1 MHRLILVEGLPGS
14 GKTTLSKK
22 IASYLREWR
31 ETNHYNEGEAHP
43 ADLAWCACVPS
54 EQLEAIYERFLEYRS
69 HMEAHMTVEDGVA
82 IIPYTRFPIE
92 DQEFYALMESF
103 EVYDHR
109 VGFETF
115 CELHLKRWQRF
126 AEVALTEGSINV
138 FECAYLQNHIN
149 ELLLFHEMSEVQ
161 IESYLLRLIDTVLKL
176 NPVIIY
182 LDHRDVVH
190 SLRQVSDARVDSKGE
205 RVWMDRVIAYIES
218 CSFGK
223 SHQLK
228 GFEGMV
234 AYFEHRKSIEL
245 RLLQQLPVKAHVVT
259 HDGDWKQTWRT
270 LKSLLD
276 TEIVMPA

>member
-43 ADLAWCACVPS
+43 TDLAWCACVPS
-54 EQLEAIYERFLEYRS
+54 EQLEAIYERFPEYRP

-103 EVYDHR
+103 ELYDHR

-126 AEVALTEGSINV
+126 AEAALTEASINV

-161 IESYLLRLIDTVLKL
+161 IESYLLRLIDTVHKL

-182 LDHRDVVH
+182 LDHPDVSH
-190 SLRQVSDARVDSKGE
+190 SLRQVSDARVDSNGE

-218 CSFGK
+218 CPFGK
-223 SHQLK
+223 SHHLK

-245 RLLQQLPVKAHVVT
+245 RLMQQLPVKAHVVT
-259 HDGDWKQTWRT
+259 HDGDWEQTWRT
-270 LKSLLD
+270 LKALID
-276 TEIVMPA
+276 TEIVM